1 MSLKSLLNDLM
12 PAGLKHGIGNLK
24 RSRERRIVTQL
35 PIQEAF
41 DEVYKKGLWG
51 RGGDAN
57 SGPGSEGVFADRY
70 VAFVQDYAAKHKLRT
85 VVDGGCGDFLVG
97 SRLAPGFDRYTAL
110 DVSPFIIDINK
121 RRYAQDSALQHVTF
135 GVADMTAATFPPA
148 DLILIRQVLQ
158 HLTNAQIEQVLRNL
172 EASTWRR
179 ALITEDVCDP
189 ANRPTPNVDLP
200 THSVRTRTP
209 LGSGVFIDKPPFN
222 RAATRLTFFQRAET
236 DKNSRSGLLIF
247 ELSREPGFKNEI

>member
-24 RSRERRIVTQL
+24 RSRERRLVSQL

-41 DEVYKKGLWG
+41 DQVYKKGLWG
-51 RGGDAN
+51 RGDAS
-57 SGPGSEGVFADRY
+57 SGPGSENVFADRY
-70 VAFVQDYAAKHKLRT
+70 VAFVQDYAAKHTLRT
-85 VVDGGCGDFLVG
+85 VVDGGCGDFQVG
-97 SRLAPGFDRYTAL
+97 SRLASSFDRYTAL

-121 RRYAQDSALQHVTF
+121 RRYAQDSALQHVNF
-135 GVADMTAATFPPA
+135 GVADMTSAAFPPA

-172 EASTWRR
+172 EAGTWRR
-179 ALITEDVCDP
+179 VLITEDVCDP
-189 ANRPTPNVDLP
+189 ANRPTPNIDLL

-209 LGSGVFIDKPPFN
+209 LGSGVFIDKAPFN
-222 RAATRLTFFQRAET
+222 RAATRLTFFEGAEA
-236 DKNSRSGLLIF
+236 DKDSRSGLLIF
-247 ELSREPGFKNEI
+247 ELSREAAP